1 MTAMPAEK
9 PQFKVLCSDETQV
22 RLEAQRVA
30 LGFHST
36 NNLASVYI
44 TTLSDIPPEK
54 VWEALAFVSRYKI
67 APKNPRKS
75 LP

>member
-1 MTAMPAEK
+1 MATEN
-9 PQFKVLCSDETQV
+9 QFKVLCSDATQV

-44 TTLSDIPPEK
+44 TTLSDIPPQK
-54 VWEALAFVSRYKI
+54 VWEALALISRYKI
-67 APKNPRKS
+67 IPKTPLKS
-75 LP
+75 NR